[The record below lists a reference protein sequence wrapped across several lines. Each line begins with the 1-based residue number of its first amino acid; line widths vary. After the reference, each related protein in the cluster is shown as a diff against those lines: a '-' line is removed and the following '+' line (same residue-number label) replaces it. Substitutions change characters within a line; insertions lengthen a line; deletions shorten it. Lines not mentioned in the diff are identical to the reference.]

1 MELLELMKL
10 DMTNFTIEQLRPH
23 LQQQSVEY
31 ERTKFKEFLETQSS
45 KFVTLFFIHS
55 HTISHLISWNEWNI
69 FSFMEKSMNWK

>member
-45 KFVTLFFIHS
+45 KFISLFLLYSFAHNFEP
-55 HTISHLISWNEWNI
+55 HFLGMNGI
-69 FSFMEKSMNWK
+69 FLYGKI